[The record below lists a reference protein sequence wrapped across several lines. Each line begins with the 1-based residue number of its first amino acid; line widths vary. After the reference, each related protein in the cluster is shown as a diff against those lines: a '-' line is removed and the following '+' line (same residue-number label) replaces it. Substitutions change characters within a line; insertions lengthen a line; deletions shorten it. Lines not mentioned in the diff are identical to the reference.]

1 MIVKVQLE
9 TMKHDLNDKLN
20 LLLEANDAIDI
31 LETKIKTQEKNHQQQ
46 IKDLQEKQ
54 EEKQEKS
61 LKKKTASN
69 KGWNILSDKNMV
81 NIIIIII

>member
-69 KGWNILSDKNMV
+69 KGWNILSDNNMV

>member
-69 KGWNILSDKNMV
+69 KRWNILSDNNMV

>member
-69 KGWNILSDKNMV
+69 KGWNIPYSVDCL
-81 NIIIIII
+81 